1 MGAFSVSRKCSYNTK
16 GIIQELTKTKVDRRA
31 VRQTDEQTAELLR
44 ERVGVRTEIVRIRLV
59 R

>member
-1 MGAFSVSRKCSYNTK
+1 MLGFSVSRKRSYNTK
-16 GIIQELTKTKVDRRA
+16 SIIQELTKTKADRRA
-31 VRQTDEQTAELLR
+31 VRQADEKTAELLR